1 MKKQKICFDTSTIS
15 SLFDNSSH
23 FQSLTTLF
31 HFFQK
36 YPAQFLLA
44 ASPIFFNEVFN
55 GSQKLIENISTVLH
69 QYHIVALPNSIDA
82 FRLAECYVQKKVL
95 TENHYNDLAH
105 IAYASVFS
113 CDYLVSCDQRHI
125 VRQQT
130 IVNIKTINT
139 QQNIFVPKIV
149 SPLQFLTI
157 QKDIQND

>member
-15 SLFDNSSH
+15 SLFDNSSNS
-23 FQSLTTLF
+23 QTVTTLF

-44 ASPIFFNEVFN
+44 ASPIFYNEVFN
-55 GSQKLIENISTVLH
+55 GSQKLIKDVSTVLD
-69 QYHIVALPNSIDA
+69 QFNIVALPNSVHA
-82 FRLAECYVQKKVL
+82 FRLAECYVQKNVL

-130 IVNIKTINT
+130 ITNVKTINT

-149 SPLQFLTI
+149 TPLQFLAI
-157 QKDIQND
+157 QKDFQND